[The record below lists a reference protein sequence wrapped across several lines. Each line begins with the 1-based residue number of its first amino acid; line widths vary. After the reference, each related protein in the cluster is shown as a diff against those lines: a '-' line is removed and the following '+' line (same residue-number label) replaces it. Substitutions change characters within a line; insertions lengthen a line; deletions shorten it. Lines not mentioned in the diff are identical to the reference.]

1 MSEPALLYEK
11 KDGIAFVTMNR
22 PDVRNAINT
31 EMLVRLA
38 DAWIDAHQVSAPQV
52 RFDVV
57 AVLRSPRG
65 AAQVEHVRGL
75 G

>member
-38 DAWIDAHQVSAPQV
+38 DGRQ
-52 RFDVV
+52 
-57 AVLRSPRG
+57 
-65 AAQVEHVRGL
+65 GL
-75 G
+75 CEGGL